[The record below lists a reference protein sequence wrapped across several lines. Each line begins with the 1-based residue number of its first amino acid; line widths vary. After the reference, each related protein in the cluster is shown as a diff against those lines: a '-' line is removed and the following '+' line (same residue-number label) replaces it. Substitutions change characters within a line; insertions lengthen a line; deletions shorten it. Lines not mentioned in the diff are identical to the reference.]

1 MYPGKRE
8 DSFIT
13 KELINL
19 VKLSII
25 FLVNSLPFATL
36 AQNPLHYL
44 FVKNL
49 LFV

>member
-25 FLVNSLPFATL
+25 FLVNSSFATL
-36 AQNPLHYL
+36 AQNLLHYL